1 MSPENLEIV
10 RRSFEAWDRRH
21 HEAAARDFSP
31 DIEMDATE
39 RVLNPAVYAGLEG
52 ALRCREEIAET
63 WDDFHVE
70 IEDMLP
76 AGDQVV
82 LLVRTTRQGRG
93 SGVVQ
98 ANARA
103 AWVVSVSCRDGP
115 APPALPGT
123 ARGRRGRGW
132 HEDSSSDP

>member
-10 RRSFEAWDRRH
+10 RRSFEAWDRGDH
-21 HEAAARDFSP
+21 QAAARDFSP
-31 DIEMDATE
+31 DIEIDATE

-52 ALRCREEIAET
+52 AMRFREEITET

-82 LLVRTTRQGRG
+82 LLVRTTGQGRA
-93 SGVVQ
+93 SGVQ
-98 ANARA
+98 ADARA
-103 AWVVSVSCRDGP
+103 AWVVSVSDGKVTRLRLYRERRE
-115 APPALPGT
+115 ALEAVGL
-123 ARGRRGRGW
+123 
-132 HEDSSSDP
+132 